1 MIPYLRRTRRFW
13 SLGCSALRMLRSHCR
28 VPSLCPEW
36 VESTM
41 ENVMLEENQYERI
54 VKGHVLNS
62 YRKTKRNKLFGGTLA
77 EEKGVF

>member
-1 MIPYLRRTRRFW
+1 
-13 SLGCSALRMLRSHCR
+13 
-28 VPSLCPEW
+28 
-36 VESTM
+36 M

-77 EEKGVF
+77 EEKGGVF